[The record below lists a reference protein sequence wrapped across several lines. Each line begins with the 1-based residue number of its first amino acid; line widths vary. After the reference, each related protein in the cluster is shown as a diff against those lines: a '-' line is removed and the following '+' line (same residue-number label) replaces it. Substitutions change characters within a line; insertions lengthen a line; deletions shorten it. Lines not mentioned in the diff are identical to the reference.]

1 MGFGG
6 NPMKYELHRL
16 RYHPLY
22 KTWLNI
28 KQRCTNP
35 KRNDYSYYGGR
46 GITVCDEWLASF
58 QAFYDW
64 CIANGWG
71 KGLTIDRLN
80 VDGNYCPENC
90 RWVSRTV
97 QAQNRRKQKSNT
109 SGINGVL
116 FQGSSWRYDIT
127 INGKRTKK
135 RGFPSKEAALE
146 ARNQFIMD
154 NNTNHQ
160 IQKL

>member
-1 MGFGG
+1 
-6 NPMKYELHRL
+6 MKYELHRL

-22 KTWLNI
+22 KTWLNM

-35 KRNDYSYYGGR
+35 RRNDYQYYGGR
-46 GITVCDEWLASF
+46 GIAMCDEWLESF

-64 CIANGWG
+64 AMDNGW
-71 KGLTIDRLN
+71 KKRLTIDRLN
-80 VDGNYCPENC
+80 VEGNYCPENC

-97 QAQNRRKQKSNT
+97 QSQNRRKQKSNT
-109 SGINGVL
+109 SGINGVR
-116 FQGSSWRYDIT
+116 FQRSSWLYDIT
-127 INGKRTKK
+127 VNGKRIKK
-135 RGFPSKEAALE
+135 WGFPSKEAALE